1 MTSKDRPSP
10 SPGDRWALRVRMIR
24 FIDRFPPGGTVRTIS
39 RAGLNG
45 MKATGL
51 KGSAMLSSRTTRFVP
66 PFPPG
71 GTVRTISR
79 AGLNGMDAIERGRR
93 SGDDP
98 ELE

>member
-1 MTSKDRPSP
+1 MTCKDRPNP
-10 SPGDRWALRVRMIR
+10 PPGDRWTLRVKMIR
-24 FIDRFPPGGTVRTIS
+24 FVDRFPPGGTVRTIS

-66 PFPPG
+66 LFPPG
-71 GTVRTISR
+71 GTLRTISR

-93 SGDDP
+93 GRDDP
-98 ELE
+98 ELD